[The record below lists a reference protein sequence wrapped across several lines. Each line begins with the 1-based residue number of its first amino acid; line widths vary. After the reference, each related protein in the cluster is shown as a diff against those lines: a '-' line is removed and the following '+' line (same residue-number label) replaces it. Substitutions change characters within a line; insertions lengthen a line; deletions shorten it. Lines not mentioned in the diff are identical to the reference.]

1 MCDNLLTEDRFFNY
15 AAYLLADNNGT
26 SVKVAKYKGLNR
38 VHLIENNEYGYC
50 SLIKATKQVLDKL
63 ELENK
68 TITEITS
75 KERQNIRPWNPVA
88 LREAVINAIVH
99 NDYTNEIPPKFEI
112 FDDRIEITSAGG
124 LSESISQEE
133 FFEGVSVPRNK
144 ELMRVFKDL
153 DMVEHLG
160 SGISRIL
167 ESYDKEAF
175 KFSDNFLRMTFPKAI
190 VDYSGVKDGGQVG
203 GAIGGT
209 IGGTIDEI
217 IVDLT
222 DRQKEVLKIISD
234 NSKVSIRTIAGK
246 LGIND
251 SAAQQHV
258 DKLKEKGVIERVG
271 GMIREK
277 RD

>member
-1 MCDNLLTEDRFFNY
+1 M
-15 AAYLLADNNGT
+15 
-26 SVKVAKYKGLNR
+26 S
-38 VHLIENNEYGYC
+38 
-50 SLIKATKQVLDKL
+50 
-63 ELENK
+63 
-68 TITEITS
+68 
-75 KERQNIRPWNPVA
+75 
-88 LREAVINAIVH
+88 
-99 NDYTNEIPPKFEI
+99 
-112 FDDRIEITSAGG
+112 
-124 LSESISQEE
+124 
-133 FFEGVSVPRNK
+133 
-144 ELMRVFKDL
+144 VFKDL
-153 DMVEHLG
+153 DMVVHLG
-160 SGISRIL
+160 SGIPRIL

-190 VDYSGVKDGGQVG
+190 VDYSGVKDGGHVGGQVG
-203 GAIGGT
+203 GAIGGA

-271 GMIREK
+271 GTRGYWIIK
-277 RD
+277 TKNQ